1 MSICHCFRL
10 CSHIQHKQN
19 KNKDPSRQQQKAPC
33 LLFLCHSGHT
43 PGCSPVPSPGSLC
56 LRDLA
61 QVPHP
66 GMYRLSWE
74 CLGTHGDISGCH
86 EDWGEGYRHFVGRG
100 AGCTTGPAMLSCP
113 KRHRGPKHKNEGSLV
128 LWLPTGT
135 NGSAVPWFLRVTQGL
150 PA

>member
-74 CLGTHGDISGCH
+74 CLGTHGTFLAATRTG
-86 EDWGEGYRHFVGRG
+86 GR
-100 AGCTTGPAMLSCP
+100 A
-113 KRHRGPKHKNEGSLV
+113 
-128 LWLPTGT
+128 TGT
-135 NGSAVPWFLRVTQGL
+135 LWEGGQDAPQVRQCCPAQNATVALSIKMKARWSSGFQQGPMGQL
-150 PA
+150 SPGF